1 MAYKVTMGKLA
12 ARDEADRETAVSGVT
27 IQEAK
32 ARLADMNLVD
42 QFLFDEVME
51 HQDAFQ
57 AVISILMGKEIPLL
71 GKTETEKEFRVSPEL
86 RQARL
91 DSVAVD
97 ENHIVYIVEMQKRNK
112 KNSRRRSR
120 FYQGHV
126 DVSMMVPGTPDFNSL
141 KDVCQIMVTPFDIFG
156 RGLYRY
162 TFRGVCVECPD
173 LEIGDGAWR
182 VFINTSGK
190 NSHEFPQEF
199 LDFMEY
205 ITESTDTRA
214 QASESEKIKTIHKR
228 VKEVKESEMM
238 GIKLMRRWEE
248 LQWEKAEARAEGRE
262 EGREEGR
269 AEGRTYE
276 IYSMVQD
283 GDISPEC
290 GAKRLGITVEVLKDR
305 MSGSGYQYS
314 GI

>member
-1 MAYKVTMGKLA
+1 M
-12 ARDEADRETAVSGVT
+12 
-27 IQEAK
+27 
-32 ARLADMNLVD
+32 
-42 QFLFDEVME
+42 
-51 HQDAFQ
+51 
-57 AVISILMGKEIPLL
+57 
-71 GKTETEKEFRVSPEL
+71 
-86 RQARL
+86 
-91 DSVAVD
+91 
-97 ENHIVYIVEMQKRNK
+97 
-112 KNSRRRSR
+112 
-120 FYQGHV
+120 
-126 DVSMMVPGTPDFNSL
+126 
-141 KDVCQIMVTPFDIFG
+141 
-156 RGLYRY
+156 
-162 TFRGVCVECPD
+162 ECPD